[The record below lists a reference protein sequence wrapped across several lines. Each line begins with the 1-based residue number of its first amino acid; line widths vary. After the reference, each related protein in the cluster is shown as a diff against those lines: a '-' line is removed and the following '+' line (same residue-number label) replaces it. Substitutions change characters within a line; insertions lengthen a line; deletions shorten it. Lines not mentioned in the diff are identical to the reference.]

1 MFTFSV
7 SDSFYRFNCT
17 PDVSPI
23 GDTSFITKVLIL
35 PYGDNEFCT
44 KIREHAYKMLD
55 KNLKKVIIYLPTKVD
70 ITAHLE
76 LLKDREVVVCHEF
89 DGNFSDDAAF
99 VFLSDLSRGFN
110 YNDACRIDSF
120 TASNIED
127 NRIKDVSFEEFSAFE
142 ALPALLRY
150 AADKKYSFIRLGEA
164 NSAEFNTNSASTVG
178 YGAWALYNGSK
189 CEFIK
194 QYYSDEIVRFV
205 RFNLQN
211 SLHIACSE
219 CFNFPDVFNQEFKV
233 FVALEKDGYVCGVS
247 GSYKTPEPLFKALVK
262 RTFGAAF
269 SDNRFAPVKPE
280 DFERLEISVSLLCDD
295 LMDSVLIVA

>member
-17 PDVSPI
+17 PDVSSI

-35 PYGDNEFCT
+35 PYGNNEFCS
-44 KIREHAYKMLD
+44 KISENAYKMLD
-55 KNLKKVIIYLPTKVD
+55 KSLKKVVVYVPTNDD
-70 ITAHLE
+70 ISRHLE
-76 LLKDREVVVCHEF
+76 FLKDREVTVCHEF
-89 DGNFSDDAAF
+89 DGNFTDDTGY
-99 VFLSDLSRGFN
+99 VFLSTLSRGFN
-110 YNDACRIDSF
+110 YKDACMLDSF
-120 TASNIED
+120 TAMNIED
-127 NRIKDVSFEEFSAFE
+127 NRIKDVSLEEFSAYPI
-142 ALPALLRY
+142 LHPLLNY
-150 AADKKYSFIRLGEA
+150 ASKQGYSFIRLGVA
-164 NSAEFNTNSASTVG
+164 NSAEFSTNAASTVG

-189 CEFIK
+189 CEYIK
-194 QYYSDEIVRFV
+194 QYYSDEISRFV
-205 RFNLQN
+205 RFNLRN

-233 FVALEKDGYVCGVS
+233 FVTLEKDGYVCGVS

-280 DFERLEISVSLLCDD
+280 DFDRLRISVTLLCDD
-295 LMDSVLIVA
+295 IMESVLIEA